1 MDDQTIS
8 WKLLDLTADD
18 QEDNNSSAPE
28 VLSLVSWDIHVLYG
42 AYNTGQNYSDWE
54 LQTSQE
60 LLQHFQKLTC

>member
-28 VLSLVSWDIHVLYG
+28 VLSLVS
-42 AYNTGQNYSDWE
+42 
-54 LQTSQE
+54 
-60 LLQHFQKLTC
+60 